1 MTEEL
6 LVTTDGPIRTFTLNR
21 PNRRNAL
28 TPSLAALLARQVS
41 EAGQEPDVRL
51 AVIRGAGGHFTVG
64 LDLHWM
70 AEFGASPS
78 NDQIAEGLKSFQEAI
93 HAVVRS
99 PLPIVAGL
107 QGSVAGFGVDLAL
120 ACDMR
125 YADDT
130 VRFTSGFARI
140 GLVPDGGSTDRLP
153 HLIGPSRAFKFFVDG
168 STIDARYAQEIGL
181 VDSVVDGA
189 LDEELQ
195 RLGGAVAQSS
205 RGSIASI
212 KYLIE
217 RHNGSGLTDTL
228 AAEGREQLAALQGAD
243 FRQRLTAFVNGNVQ

>member
-1 MTEEL
+1 MTDEL
-6 LVTTDGPIRTFTLNR
+6 LITDDGPIRTFTLNR
-21 PNRRNAL
+21 PDRRNAL
-28 TPSLAALLARQVS
+28 TPSLAALLARHIAD
-41 EAGQEPDVRL
+41 AGEKQDVRL
-51 AVIRGAGGHFTVG
+51 GVIRGEGGHFSTG

-70 AEFGASPS
+70 AEVGASPS
-78 NDQIAEGLKSFQEAI
+78 RDQITDGLKSFQEAI

-99 PLPIVAGL
+99 PIPVVAAL

-153 HLIGPSRAFKFFVDG
+153 HLIGASRAFKFFIDG
-168 STIDARYAQEIGL
+168 STIDAEYALELGL
-181 VDSVVDGA
+181 VDLVVNGA
-189 LDEELQ
+189 LSEELQ
-195 RLGGAVAQSS
+195 HLGMAVAQSS

-228 AAEGREQLAALQGAD
+228 AAEGRAQLNALQSDD
-243 FRQRLTAFVNGNVQ
+243 FRQRLAAFVDGNN